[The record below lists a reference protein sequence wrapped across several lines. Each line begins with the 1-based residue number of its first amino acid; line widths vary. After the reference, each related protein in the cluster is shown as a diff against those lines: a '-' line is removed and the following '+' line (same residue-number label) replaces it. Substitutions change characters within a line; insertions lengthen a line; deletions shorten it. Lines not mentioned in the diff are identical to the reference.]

1 MTNKLKKKTQNLLY
15 PIHCFSIC
23 AVLIVTS
30 PLNSHETLK
39 LLTQLSGYHR
49 SKVLIIDTVGNIFNN
64 QHEFYQT
71 INQPNDEWLPSNLLV
86 LTMLTTKLKR
96 FLNATYSTEF
106 HNIYG
111 NTMDD
116 ELIQPTFHSAIEPNV
131 TSNESFIINL
141 LMKRIIGIGQME
153 ADDAAAAAAVND
165 NSDDNVLVH
174 FNKTELNLIATV
186 FEKLWFNDSS
196 SCRRSSMASA
206 ASDDANEAEI
216 AVAATQTTKIKTE
229 SVPPAVTQ
237 NVYNQSNEMGK
248 FVNESLSMCAP
259 NNNSL
264 SKCETFLRE
273 RASSTFFANSTRTL
287 DIMKVF
293 CKQIQLW
300 WQKNTVQPQS
310 NQRAAQQRHHKS
322 NENVPKILNRK
333 VSRLG
338 ENLTTAPTTAAA
350 NTTLDRNTSD
360 TNAKQIAANTSD
372 EFVNLIP
379 NQVDATFGEY
389 FPFLDFIVAKLALS
403 HNLTVNYNNQS
414 SGANGGGSFEA
425 NTAPAPNATPS
436 TAGEIFDFCVLEL
449 RVKQMTTGAATAA
462 GAAGRSD
469 TTTITNIANYTDD
482 MPLLNGTHIP
492 TIKFVWRPILILQQN
507 ELHQNIFVTHPLLSI
522 GYHSWFFDNTHKFW
536 TCGLLCWILAGIVV
550 LLLICI
556 FVASIT
562 FGLAIR

>member
-1 MTNKLKKKTQNLLY
+1 M
-15 PIHCFSIC
+15 
-23 AVLIVTS
+23 LIVTS

-39 LLTQLSGYHR
+39 LLTQLSGYKR

-71 INQPNDEWLPSNLLV
+71 INHQSDEWLPSNLLV

-96 FLNATYSTEF
+96 FLNATFSTEF

-116 ELIQPTFHSAIEPNV
+116 EWMQSPTLHGAAESNI

-141 LMKRIIGIGQME
+141 LMKRMIGIGQM
-153 ADDAAAAAAVND
+153 DDAADADD

-186 FEKLWFNDSS
+186 FEKLWFDG

-206 ASDDANEAEI
+206 A
-216 AVAATQTTKIKTE
+216 ATQTAKTE
-229 SVPPAVTQ
+229 TKNVSNVASTNAAATQ
-237 NVYNQSNEMGK
+237 NVYNQSNKIGE
-248 FVNESLSMCAP
+248 FVNASRAHGANETLPMCAP

-264 SKCETFLRE
+264 SKCEMFLRD
-273 RASSTFFANSTRTL
+273 RAANFFANSTRTL
-287 DIMKVF
+287 DITKVF

-300 WQKNTVQPQS
+300 WQKSAVQPQS
-310 NQRAAQQRHHKS
+310 NRRVTQHQQQQPQSQRHHKS
-322 NENVPKILNRK
+322 NKNVPKILNRK
-333 VSRLG
+333 VNRLE
-338 ENLTTAPTTAAA
+338 ENRATATTARTTTATVADAA
-350 NTTLDRNTSD
+350 D
-360 TNAKQIAANTSD
+360 TNTKRTSANTSG
-372 EFVNLIP
+372 EFVNFMP
-379 NQVDATFGEY
+379 NQVDATFAEY

-414 SGANGGGSFEA
+414 SADGGSGGFEA
-425 NTAPAPNATPS
+425 NATPS

-449 RVKQMTTGAATAA
+449 RVKQMTAAA
-462 GAAGRSD
+462 GGSSGRSD
-469 TTTITNIANYTDD
+469 AATTITNIANYTDD
-482 MPLLNGTHIP
+482 VSLNGTNIP